1 MAELILRL
9 TREEVQQKLDFNLL
23 CHTRHSAVAW
33 ETGRRRRRWAAEF
46 TPDERERA
54 EAIFALCSRWA
65 LKTGP
70 KPVEMSLDTY
80 GLWQRL
86 IRFCGTL

>member
-23 CHTRHSAVAW
+23 W

-80 GLWQRL
+80 DLWQRL